1 MTDLPGELEDS
12 ERSVE
17 GSIWGE
23 VRGGLRSRPEPGS
36 PVQPGS
42 IAQRGSR
49 DSRNTTGAHDSAA
62 AIPPLHLDQSD
73 HWLGRIALYYVAHPT
88 IPNLYQCCFDYVEP
102 WDWSRQTERIATGR
116 WIYRTT
122 EQR

>member
-1 MTDLPGELEDS
+1 MPDLPGELEDS

-17 GSIWGE
+17 GSVWHE
-23 VRGGLRSRPEPGS
+23 VRGGLPNRLLPPGDTT
-36 PVQPGS
+36 QPDEMDVS
-42 IAQRGSR
+42 
-49 DSRNTTGAHDSAA
+49 GAVA
-62 AIPPLHLDQSD
+62 PPLHLEQSD

-116 WIYRTT
+116 WIYRTAPANG
-122 EQR
+122 